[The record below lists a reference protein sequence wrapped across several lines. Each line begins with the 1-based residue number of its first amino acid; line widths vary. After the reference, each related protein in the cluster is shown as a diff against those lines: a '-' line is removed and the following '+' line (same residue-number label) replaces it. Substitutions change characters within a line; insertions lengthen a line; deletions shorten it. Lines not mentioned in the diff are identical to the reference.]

1 MFLIIL
7 TFISAISISLIA
19 AGYSIIGLA
28 TLFAGAAT
36 PIIAMGS
43 ALEVGKLV
51 AASWLYHNW
60 RRNIPKSLKAYL
72 FTSIIVLIFITS
84 VGIFGFL
91 SKAHLDQVKPTAGNT
106 EQIALIDKKIKQEEK
121 IIERA
126 EKTLA
131 QLDKALDVYID
142 KEYVSRGL
150 KERNKQKEERDL
162 LNKSIDESMAKIA
175 DLNNSKSSINI
186 EQLKLEADVGP
197 LKYVAELIY
206 GDNAKDHFDS
216 AVRIIILILIFV
228 FDPLA
233 VLLLIASQYT
243 FNWAREQKGGGSLPP
258 KSDPDNSPTSPT
270 PGYTDEEWDQA
281 HRENYEFDRAKVID
295 ANEPP
300 EIVEPEEPK
309 EKEKTTS
316 ELLMEGF
323 KEEQEQRAIEEQNE
337 EWADMYAQ
345 ADNTLPKDSVAEQIE
360 DETLKELSNLDKW
373 NEWVEKANEEAEK
386 NPEEPKKELPDT
398 KNRIFYSAEVEDQK
412 KTPEGINYMKKEGN
426 KQVRKT
432 STPKS

>member
-1 MFLIIL
+1 MFLTLL
-7 TFISAISISLIA
+7 TFISAIAISLIA
-19 AGYSIIGLA
+19 AGYSILGLA
-28 TLFAGAAT
+28 TLFAGAAV

-60 RRNIPKSLKAYL
+60 REDIPKSLKAYL
-72 FTSIIVLIFITS
+72 FSAIIILIFITS
-84 VGIFGFL
+84 IGIFGFL

-106 EQIALIDKKIKQEEK
+106 EKIMLIDKQIKQEEL

-126 EKTLA
+126 ERTLD

-162 LNKSIDESMAKIA
+162 LNKSIDEAMAKIA

-233 VLLLIASQYT
+233 VLLLIAA
-243 FNWAREQKGGGSLPP
+243 NISLNQWRD
-258 KSDPDNSPTSPT
+258 KRDEKK
-270 PGYTDEEWDQA
+270 TD
-281 HRENYEFDRAKVID
+281 
-295 ANEPP
+295 
-300 EIVEPEEPK
+300 
-309 EKEKTTS
+309 T
-316 ELLMEGF
+316 M
-323 KEEQEQRAIEEQNE
+323 
-337 EWADMYAQ
+337 
-345 ADNTLPKDSVAEQIE
+345 
-360 DETLKELSNLDKW
+360 
-373 NEWVEKANEEAEK
+373 EKALRRIEVLEGRNKRLKIYKDLTKEFGDNPDEIKLKLSQIYDWNNDK
-386 NPEEPKKELPDT
+386 N
-398 KNRIFYSAEVEDQK
+398 
-412 KTPEGINYMKKEGN
+412 
-426 KQVRKT
+426 
-432 STPKS
+432 

>member
-1 MFLIIL
+1 MFLTLI

-19 AGYSIIGLA
+19 AGYSILGLA
-28 TLFAGAAT
+28 TLFAGAYV

-106 EQIALIDKKIKQEEK
+106 EQIALIDKKIKQQQM
-121 IIERA
+121 IIDRA
-126 EKTLA
+126 EKTLN

-162 LNKSIDESMAKIA
+162 LNKSIDEAMAKIA

-233 VLLLIASQYT
+233 VLLLIAANISLNQWRDKRDENKTDTMERALKRIEVLENRNRRLKIYKDLTKEFGDNPDEIKLKLSQIYDW
-243 FNWAREQKGGGSLPP
+243 N
-258 KSDPDNSPTSPT
+258 N
-270 PGYTDEEWDQA
+270 
-281 HRENYEFDRAKVID
+281 
-295 ANEPP
+295 
-300 EIVEPEEPK
+300 
-309 EKEKTTS
+309 
-316 ELLMEGF
+316 
-323 KEEQEQRAIEEQNE
+323 
-337 EWADMYAQ
+337 
-345 ADNTLPKDSVAEQIE
+345 
-360 DETLKELSNLDKW
+360 DK
-373 NEWVEKANEEAEK
+373 N
-386 NPEEPKKELPDT
+386 
-398 KNRIFYSAEVEDQK
+398 
-412 KTPEGINYMKKEGN
+412 
-426 KQVRKT
+426 
-432 STPKS
+432 

>member
-1 MFLIIL
+1 MFLTLI

-19 AGYSIIGLA
+19 AGYSILGLA
-28 TLFAGAAT
+28 TLFAGAYV

-60 RRNIPKSLKAYL
+60 RRNIPKSLKTYL

-162 LNKSIDESMAKIA
+162 LNKSIDEAMAKIA

-233 VLLLIASQYT
+233 VLLLIAA
-243 FNWAREQKGGGSLPP
+243 NISLNQWRDKRDEN
-258 KSDPDNSPTSPT
+258 KSDTMERALKRIEVLEGRNKRLKIYKDLTKEFGDNPD
-270 PGYTDEEWDQA
+270 
-281 HRENYEFDRAKVID
+281 
-295 ANEPP
+295 
-300 EIVEPEEPK
+300 EIK
-309 EKEKTTS
+309 LKLS
-316 ELLMEGF
+316 
-323 KEEQEQRAIEEQNE
+323 
-337 EWADMYAQ
+337 
-345 ADNTLPKDSVAEQIE
+345 QIY
-360 DETLKELSNLDKW
+360 DWNNDK
-373 NEWVEKANEEAEK
+373 N
-386 NPEEPKKELPDT
+386 
-398 KNRIFYSAEVEDQK
+398 
-412 KTPEGINYMKKEGN
+412 
-426 KQVRKT
+426 
-432 STPKS
+432 